1 MVELGQE
8 TNRMIKVTRLD
19 NKEFTVNADMIE
31 LIESIPETI
40 LSMSTGKKIVVREPV
55 DEVVRRIV
63 EYRHRVL
70 PVIKPAPN

>member
-1 MVELGQE
+1 
-8 TNRMIKVTRLD
+8 MIKVTRLD